1 MNSRLFR
8 GYNRIVGVF
17 WAVIGVTFLIQMFDY
32 LPWWAALTFTSSTLI
47 PYYLSCSYLTNFLQ
61 PRAMTENKM
70 NYFIFEFLIAT
81 FAMTLIFVSTCYL
94 FYILELNGHFP
105 KSTLF
110 KEINPYISEVLG
122 VLPTFILLNI
132 AFCGLR
138 LYYEHTKLQR
148 VHLETQLQ
156 MLQSQVNPHYM
167 FNILNHIH
175 ILIRTDVDKA
185 SFLLE
190 KYSEILRYQLY
201 NSRKETVPLSQE
213 VKFIK
218 DIISVERL
226 RWGDE
231 LEVATSWD
239 IEDNWKN
246 IQPMILIV
254 FIENAFKHVSRSI
267 SEKGYINIALKQRN
281 NVICMEVENSKWK
294 HAELKKK
301 SGSSGLGIRNTQ
313 DRLDILYPKNHKL
326 KIKETDWM
334 YRVELTITLEE
345 GWKQK

>member
-8 GYNRIVGVF
+8 GYNMIVGVF
-17 WAVIGVTFLIQMFDY
+17 WAVIGVTFFIQMIDY
-32 LPWWAALTFTSSTLI
+32 LPLWAAITFTLSTLI

-61 PRAMTENKM
+61 PRAMQEDKM
-70 NYFIFEFLIAT
+70 HYFIVEFLIAT

-94 FYILELNGHFP
+94 FYILELNGRFP

-110 KEINPYISEVLG
+110 KEITPFIPEVLS
-122 VLPTFILLNI
+122 VLPTFILVNI

-138 LYYEHTKLQR
+138 FYYEHTKLQR

-167 FNILNHIH
+167 FNVLNHIH
-175 ILIRTDVDKA
+175 ILIRKDVDKA

-201 NSRKETVPLSQE
+201 NNKKETVPLSQE

-218 DIISVERL
+218 DVISVERL

-231 LEVATSWD
+231 LDVETTWD
-239 IEDNWKN
+239 IEDSWKN
-246 IQPMILIV
+246 IQPLILIV
-254 FIENAFKHVSRSI
+254 FIENAFKHVSRSM
-267 SEKGYINIALKQRN
+267 SERGYVKVSLTQRS
-281 NVICMEVENSKWK
+281 NVIQLDVENSKWK
-294 HAELKKK
+294 QTESKLQ
-301 SGSSGLGIRNTQ
+301 SSSSGLGIQNTR
-313 DRLDILYPKNHKL
+313 DRLDILYPKAHKL
-326 KIKETDWM
+326 KIKETDWI
-334 YRVELTITLEE
+334 YKVELTITLEE
-345 GWKQK
+345 GWKQR

>member
-8 GYNRIVGVF
+8 GYNRIVSIF
-17 WAVIGVTFLIQMFDY
+17 WAVIGVTFLIQMIDY
-32 LPWWAALTFTSSTLI
+32 LPLWAALTFTSSTLI

-70 NYFIFEFLIAT
+70 NYFIVEFLIAT

-94 FYILELNGHFP
+94 FYILEVNGHFP

-138 LYYEHTKLQR
+138 FYYEHTKLQR

-175 ILIRTDVDKA
+175 ILIRKDVDKA

-231 LEVATSWD
+231 LEVETSWD

-267 SEKGYINIALKQRN
+267 SEKGYIKIALRQRN

-294 HAELKKK
+294 HAEEKKK
-301 SGSSGLGIRNTQ
+301 SASSGLGIRNTQ

>member
-1 MNSRLFR
+1 MNSKLFR
-8 GYNRIVGVF
+8 GYNRLVGIF
-17 WAVIGVTFLIQMFDY
+17 WLVIGGTFFLQMLDY
-32 LPWWAALTFTSSTLI
+32 LPLWAALTFTSSTLI

-61 PRAMTENKM
+61 TRAMQGDKM
-70 NYFIFEFLIAT
+70 HYFVIEFLIAT
-81 FAMTLIFVSTCYL
+81 FAMTLIFVSTSYL
-94 FYILELNGHFP
+94 FYILEMNGSFP

-110 KEINPYISEVLG
+110 KDISPFIPEVLS
-122 VLPTFILLNI
+122 VLPSFILLNI

-138 LYYEHTKLQR
+138 FYYEHTKLQR

-175 ILIRTDVDKA
+175 ILIRKDVDKA

-201 NSRKETVPLSQE
+201 NSKKETVPLSQE
-213 VKFIK
+213 VNFIK
-218 DIISVERL
+218 DVISIERL

-231 LEVATSWD
+231 LEVETAWD
-239 IEDNWKN
+239 IEDSWKN
-246 IQPMILIV
+246 IQPLILII

-267 SEKGYINIALKQRN
+267 SEKGYIKIALKQRN
-281 NVICMEVENSKWK
+281 NVIYMEVENSKWK
-294 HAELKKK
+294 QAETNTK
-301 SGSSGLGIRNTQ
+301 SLSSGLGIRNTQ
-313 DRLDILYPKNHKL
+313 DRLEILYPKNHTL
-326 KIKETDWM
+326 KIDETDWV